1 MMQNML
7 KITKEQEILWA
18 TKPVRDSS
26 FTFTIEGT
34 VKEPDSIYS
43 KSILAHHAGVEK
55 NSYNNGPAF
64 APEWGYSFT
73 HLGGQKDGM
82 GRTIEAGYSVPPKTR
97 KEALEVIRA
106 FLMKQYIK
114 DAPHPW
120 ISMNGHY
127 PWHHYAGEFGF
138 DMLCSEIG
146 ENINNYQ
153 WHIALNRGAAK
164 QYQLPWSI
172 DFSAWY
178 GPSVTDYSEQKHWK
192 EYSSPDGGHSMSL
205 LERSYYMAY
214 MAGAGEVVA
223 ESGRIISFYDDTDEA
238 GIRTLSPYG
247 QVGKSFYDFT
257 CSNPDRGIC
266 YVPFGV
272 VLDYYH
278 GAYSGFDGKKAF
290 YHFHYNKGDEMTWNL
305 INMIWP
311 GGWEVQ
317 GHNEIGTMVNG
328 PYGDNYDILLQNAPE
343 ELLKTYPC
351 LILSGAIRFK
361 KKEVE
366 KFERYVKQGGTLLL
380 NRAYLKY
387 FPLFADMDENADI
400 IEAPCGNGTVV
411 IYGNNYE
418 IDGIEVILSDRI
430 KKLIPFSIAGN
441 VQYMVNVCKDRLLLT
456 LINNDG
462 VTKDYL
468 APPEIDSKQ
477 VISFSV
483 TYTGIEQIKQMTD
496 LKSGRVYTAH
506 DNKINITMEPGSVAV
521 LEIKSKAS
529 GESLQ

>member
-1 MMQNML
+1 
-7 KITKEQEILWA
+7 
-18 TKPVRDSS
+18 
-26 FTFTIEGT
+26 
-34 VKEPDSIYS
+34 
-43 KSILAHHAGVEK
+43 
-55 NSYNNGPAF
+55 
-64 APEWGYSFT
+64 
-73 HLGGQKDGM
+73 
-82 GRTIEAGYSVPPKTR
+82 
-97 KEALEVIRA
+97 
-106 FLMKQYIK
+106 
-114 DAPHPW
+114 
-120 ISMNGHY
+120 
-127 PWHHYAGEFGF
+127 
-138 DMLCSEIG
+138 
-146 ENINNYQ
+146 
-153 WHIALNRGAAK
+153 
-164 QYQLPWSI
+164 
-172 DFSAWY
+172 
-178 GPSVTDYSEQKHWK
+178 
-192 EYSSPDGGHSMSL
+192 
-205 LERSYYMAY
+205 
-214 MAGAGEVVA
+214 
-223 ESGRIISFYDDTDEA
+223 
-238 GIRTLSPYG
+238 
-247 QVGKSFYDFT
+247 
-257 CSNPDRGIC
+257 
-266 YVPFGV
+266 
-272 VLDYYH
+272 
-278 GAYSGFDGKKAF
+278 
-290 YHFHYNKGDEMTWNL
+290 
-305 INMIWP
+305 MI
-311 GGWEVQ
+311 
-317 GHNEIGTMVNG
+317 NG

-400 IEAPCGNGTVV
+400 IEAPFGNGTVV